1 MFKLV
6 TNVINSIELVIG
18 KIATVVTA
26 LISGIIAGAV
36 GWTALLVWLEI
47 QKPGSMSGILRD
59 VNNKEEEEPPKETPK
74 KPKIVRAKRSTKKG
88 GE

>member
-6 TNVINSIELVIG
+6 CNVINSIELVIG

-26 LISGIIAGAV
+26 LISGIIAGVV
-36 GWTALLVWLEI
+36 GWTALLVWLEME
-47 QKPGSMSGILRD
+47 KPGSMSGILRD
-59 VNNKEEEEPPKETPK
+59 VNNKEEEPQKETPK
-74 KPKIVRAKRSTKKG
+74 KPRIVRTKRTKKG

>member
-1 MFKLV
+1 MFKFICN
-6 TNVINSIELVIG
+6 TINAIELVIG

-47 QKPGSMSGILRD
+47 ERPGSMSGILRD
-59 VNNKEEEEPPKETPK
+59 VNKKEEEPSEETPK
-74 KPKIVRAKRSTKKG
+74 KPRIVRAKRTKKG

>member
-6 TNVINSIELVIG
+6 CNIINSIELVIG

-26 LISGIIAGAV
+26 LISGIIAGVV

-47 QKPGSMSGILRD
+47 KKPGSMSGILRD
-59 VNNKEEEEPPKETPK
+59 VNDKEEEPQKETPK
-74 KPKIVRAKRSTKKG
+74 KPRIVRAKRTKKG

>member
-1 MFKLV
+1 MFKFICN
-6 TNVINSIELVIG
+6 TINAIELVIG

-47 QKPGSMSGILRD
+47 ERPGSMSGILRD
-59 VNNKEEEEPPKETPK
+59 VNKKEEEPSFKETPK
-74 KPKIVRAKRSTKKG
+74 KPRIVRTKRTKKG